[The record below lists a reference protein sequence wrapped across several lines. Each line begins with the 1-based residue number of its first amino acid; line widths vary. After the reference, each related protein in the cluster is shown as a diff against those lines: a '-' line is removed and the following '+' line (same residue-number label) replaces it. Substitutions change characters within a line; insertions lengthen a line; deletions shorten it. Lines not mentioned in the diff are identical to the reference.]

1 VDPTPP
7 GVVGV
12 ASLKVLASEDTL
24 LVTDTL
30 RLGLEIRDGQG
41 NLISGRAVN
50 WGTSAPDVAT
60 VAVNGVVTAVGP
72 GKATL
77 TATSGGK
84 SDAITLTVVRVVF
97 RVHVVPDAV
106 CLRKGF
112 TTALS
117 LVAFDSL
124 DRPLPAGLRPV
135 SWRTTAGDVVAITP
149 QGGDSAAVL
158 GVAPGNALVSGTIM
172 GVADTTGFI
181 VDPAPLGEPLT
192 CGQ

>member
-1 VDPTPP
+1 L
-7 GVVGV
+7 VGV

-77 TATSGGK
+77 TATSGGR